1 MSAGL
6 RRVPSFSGRPGF
18 PNGLQ
23 VLPAYI
29 CAIGINQLGRISEK
43 PIHMGLFKLLQVLVV
58 DAEDQSSICLQQKLQ
73 ELSYEGSPQPAYL
86 CRMARWRW
94 HANKT

>member
-23 VLPAYI
+23 VLPACYI
-29 CAIGINQLGRISEK
+29 RISWQQLRRIPEY
-43 PIHMGLFKLLQVLVV
+43 PIHMGSV
-58 DAEDQSSICLQQKLQ
+58 
-73 ELSYEGSPQPAYL
+73 
-86 CRMARWRW
+86 
-94 HANKT
+94 

>member
-23 VLPAYI
+23 VLPVYYI
-29 CAIGINQLGRISEK
+29 CIQMQQLGRI
-43 PIHMGLFKLLQVLVV
+43 
-58 DAEDQSSICLQQKLQ
+58 A
-73 ELSYEGSPQPAYL
+73 
-86 CRMARWRW
+86 
-94 HANKT
+94 